1 MNNMT
6 KKLNF
11 TYVIP
16 VLVSFFVMSFC
27 DLVGI
32 GVDRVK
38 LDFGLSNTLA
48 QLIPSAVF
56 VWFFILSVPVGILQ
70 DRIGKRNMVNIGMGI
85 TAIGLFFPFLFY
97 SFTAVLFG
105 FALLGIGN
113 TIVQVSANPLLVDV
127 VPSNRTSSFLSFS
140 QFIKAI
146 GSMIAAPLAGF
157 FALKFGDWKI
167 LFLVFGVVSVLS
179 VLWLSMIKI
188 EETRNLEKRAT
199 LGSSFALLGTG
210 FIFMMVMGIFLV
222 VGIDVG
228 VNAVSGQFL
237 HSRFPGVQRTFY
249 ESGRSVYFFGKMLG
263 TFGGALMLT
272 MLPSRKFFLWS
283 SILALLSILAL
294 IFAPAAMVAMVI
306 IFIIGLAVANIFPL
320 IFSLSVEKYPDRT
333 NEISGLMIMAVSG
346 GAVIPLLIG
355 SITDYVGATAGMF
368 VLIVCAL
375 YEIFTALVNLKRRSQ
390 EPVSNK

>member
-1 MNNMT
+1 MT

-38 LDFGLSNTLA
+38 LDFGLSNTLV

-85 TAIGLFFPFLFY
+85 TAIGLFVPFLFY
-97 SFTAVLFG
+97 TFTTVLFG

-127 VPSNRTSSFLSFS
+127 VPSNRISSFFSFS

-199 LGSSFALLGTG
+199 LASSFGLLGNG
-210 FIFMMVMGIFLV
+210 FIFMMVLGIFLV

-228 VNAVSGQFL
+228 INAVSGQFL
-237 HSRFPGVQRTFY
+237 HSKFPEAQRSFF

-272 MLPSRKFFLWS
+272 ILSPRKFFLWS
-283 SILALLSILAL
+283 SVLALLSILAL
-294 IFAPAAMVAMVI
+294 ISAPTAMTSMVI
-306 IFIIGLAVANIFPL
+306 IFIIGLGVANIFPL
-320 IFSLSVEKYPDRT
+320 IFSLSVEKYPLRT

-355 SITDYVGATAGMF
+355 SLSDNVGVTAGMF
-368 VLIVCAL
+368 VLVVCAV
-375 YEIFTALVNLKRRSQ
+375 YEIFTALINFKK
-390 EPVSNK
+390 VSV